1 MRLLAATDRIA
12 RPWKNGG
19 GVTFDVLSFPEQST
33 LENFAW
39 RISIAE
45 VASDGPFSRFE
56 GIDRSTAILRGEGFR
71 LVLGDGRVED
81 LRLDA
86 PALAYPGDV
95 ATDCSLLAG
104 PVRDLNV
111 MTRRGVYHHRLRLV
125 SGDGVAEGEAVLV
138 CPRGSAR
145 ITLADGASITM
156 YDNDALVLSA
166 PRFHSDEPVWLVELL
181 PV

>member
-19 GVTFDVLSFPEQST
+19 GVTFDVLSFPEGST
-33 LENFAW
+33 LENFGW

-56 GIDRSTAILRGEGFR
+56 GIDRSTAILRGRGSASSSAMAAR
-71 LVLGDGRVED
+71 KTSARC
-81 LRLDA
+81 
-86 PALAYPGDV
+86 PPLAYPGDV
-95 ATDCSLLAG
+95 ATDCTLLNG

-111 MTRRGVYHHRLRLV
+111 MTRRGIYRHRLRLV
-125 SGDGVAEGEAVLV
+125 SGEVR
-138 CPRGSAR
+138 PRARRCSSAR
-145 ITLADGASITM
+145 ADRHGSRSRMARASPCMTTM
-156 YDNDALVLSA
+156 RWCW
-166 PRFHSDEPVWLVELL
+166 PRRFQSDEPVWLVELL